1 MEYILSDKNMGGCVF
16 CGEMARQDGPDN
28 LVLFRGQLAFV
39 ILNRFPYTSGHLMIV
54 PFEHT
59 PSLEGLKSS
68 TRAEIMELTAKAV
81 EVLRKEYKPEGFN
94 IGINIGEA
102 AGAGILEH
110 VHLHVVPRWG
120 GDTNFMSSLAGTRV
134 LPEALED
141 TYQRMKKAWEDNDNE
156 EAKL

>member
-1 MEYILSDKNMGGCVF
+1 
-16 CGEMARQDGPDN
+16 
-28 LVLFRGQLAFV
+28 
-39 ILNRFPYTSGHLMIV
+39 MIV